1 MLGGGGGSA
10 PRRTLASAGSALS
23 TGPHLTLTYCL
34 APPLLRLTPC
44 LLCVHTVHSLAQG
57 EDVRHEA
64 AGVAAGEAVA
74 GVGPP
79 AQCVYTASVPL
90 PDQVQVSDK

>member
-1 MLGGGGGSA
+1 MFVVC
-10 PRRTLASAGSALS
+10 
-23 TGPHLTLTYCL
+23 PH
-34 APPLLRLTPC
+34 
-44 LLCVHTVHSLAQG
+44 VHSLAQG

-79 AQCVYTASVPL
+79 SGCTQP
-90 PDQVQVSDK
+90 